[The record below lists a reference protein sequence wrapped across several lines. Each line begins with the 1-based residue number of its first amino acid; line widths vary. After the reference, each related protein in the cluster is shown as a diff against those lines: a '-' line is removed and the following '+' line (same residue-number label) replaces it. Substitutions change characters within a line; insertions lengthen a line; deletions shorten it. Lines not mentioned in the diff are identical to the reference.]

1 MVAPGR
7 AKRPGAALEAR
18 ADEPADDAPCPFC
31 EGHEAETPPETL
43 ALGRPEGSAPDSPG
57 WQLRVVPNLYP
68 ALERQEVV
76 IHVPQ
81 HARSVAELSVEDLAI
96 VAEAW
101 SARAAAAQEEGFPY
115 VQAFLNEGREAG
127 ASRAHTHS
135 QLAWL
140 REVPP
145 AVRAESDDALPS
157 FVRDELESGRRVI
170 AERDGVVLLAAYAGR
185 LPYEL
190 LIAPVEH
197 VDASPFGSP
206 LLATALELLGDAIRR
221 LRALE
226 GPVPLNAWLHAG
238 RHWHIEVLPRLSVLA
253 SLELGAGIYINTL
266 PPEEA
271 AERLR

>member
-1 MVAPGR
+1 V
-7 AKRPGAALEAR
+7 
-18 ADEPADDAPCPFC
+18 
-31 EGHEAETPPETL
+31 
-43 ALGRPEGSAPDSPG
+43 
-57 WQLRVVPNLYP
+57 RVVPNLYP

-101 SARAAAAQEEGFPY
+101 SARAAAARVEGFPY
-115 VQAFLNEGREAG
+115 VQALLNEGREAG

-135 QLAWL
+135 QLVWF
-140 REVPP
+140 RDTPP
-145 AVRAESDDALPS
+145 VVLAESAEALPG
-157 FVRDELESGRRVI
+157 FVHDERESGRRVI

-190 LIAPVEH
+190 LIAPVDPDGES
-197 VDASPFGSP
+197 AFGSP
-206 LLATALELLGDAIRR
+206 LLAPALALLGEAVRR
-221 LRALE
+221 LHAVE
-226 GPVPLNAWLHAG
+226 GPLPLNAWLHDG

-253 SLELGAGIYINTL
+253 GLELGAGIYVNTL

-271 AERLR
+271 ATRLREA